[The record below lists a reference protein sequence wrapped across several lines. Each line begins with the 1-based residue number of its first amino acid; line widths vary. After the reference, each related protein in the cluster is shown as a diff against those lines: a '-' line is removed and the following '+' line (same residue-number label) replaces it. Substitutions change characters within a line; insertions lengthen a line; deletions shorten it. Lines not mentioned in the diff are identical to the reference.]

1 MGLLVNT
8 LAGDEMYPVL
18 NRDNLAIPVQMQL
31 SQQKKPFLNDLLYF
45 WNIAYILNILQKK
58 KITLTDFV
66 FPKLRT
72 PNR

>member
-1 MGLLVNT
+1 
-8 LAGDEMYPVL
+8 
-18 NRDNLAIPVQMQL
+18 MQL

-45 WNIAYILNILQKK
+45 WNVAYILSILQKK

-72 PNR
+72 SNR